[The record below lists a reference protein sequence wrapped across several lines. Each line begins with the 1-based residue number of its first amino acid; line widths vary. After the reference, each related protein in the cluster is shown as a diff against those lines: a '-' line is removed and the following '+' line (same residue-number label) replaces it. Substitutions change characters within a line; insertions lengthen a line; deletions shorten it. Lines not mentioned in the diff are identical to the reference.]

1 METLVPLTSRNHHGR
16 RHDDQKA
23 ASPLYLRTP
32 DKYTQNSPRSPPNVP
47 TGHWNLFT
55 SRENTRAPSTSCS
68 PSQSQHHPTHPT
80 GEKST
85 KLKLC
90 IQMPKSN
97 VHHWI
102 PEAELSTGGV
112 GKMRDIILGL
122 HGFVRN
128 RCCLF
133 LFIVTRRFW
142 LLGDSVCHRAD
153 AQNHWFRQ
161 PRQYSIVL
169 LSTVPLLS
177 QLLHFLH
184 FLKPVLPFFPTEL
197 GESFHC

>member
-122 HGFVRN
+122 HGLWETVAVCFFLSLPDGSGFWVIAFVTGQMLKTIGSAN
-128 RCCLF
+128 PDNTPFSFSPQFPYF
-133 LFIVTRRFW
+133 LN
-142 LLGDSVCHRAD
+142 S
-153 AQNHWFRQ
+153 
-161 PRQYSIVL
+161 SIFYI
-169 LSTVPLLS
+169 S
-177 QLLHFLH
+177 
-184 FLKPVLPFFPTEL
+184 
-197 GESFHC
+197 